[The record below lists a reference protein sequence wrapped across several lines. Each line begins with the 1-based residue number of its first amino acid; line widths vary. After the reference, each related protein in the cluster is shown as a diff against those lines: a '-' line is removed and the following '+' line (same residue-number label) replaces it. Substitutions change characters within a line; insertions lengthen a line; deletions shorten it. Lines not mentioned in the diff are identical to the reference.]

1 MMLERTTWL
10 LALVLLA
17 GCSRAPAPAQPIA
30 LGSHVNASGVVEP
43 DGEER
48 LIIPQLTGRVERVL
62 VDEGDMVKTG
72 QLLAELEN
80 AEQRASL
87 AAAQAQVAL
96 QRAELERL
104 RNGAR
109 PEEFRAIRAQ
119 RDEAAAL
126 ERQAQ
131 SSLSRRQHVADRG
144 LVSKELLDE
153 ARTVAATA
161 TAQRERADAELG
173 LLLAGARSEDLDIA
187 EAALAAAA
195 AQEQRAQAELEKTR
209 IRAPIDGIVLKR
221 VLNAGETVTALSPEP
236 LAAIGNMEQ
245 LRVRAEI
252 DELDIARVQVGA
264 MATVH
269 SDAFPGQQFTG
280 QLVRL
285 ARRMGTRSILSD
297 DPTQRR
303 AAKTLEA
310 LIELDPGAPLP
321 VGLRVDVRID
331 VGSGRRSEPGQ
342 DNASPT
348 TRPAD

>member
-1 MMLERTTWL
+1 MILERSIWL

-17 GCSRAPAPAQPIA
+17 ACSRAPTPAQPVA
-30 LGSHVNASGVVEP
+30 LGTHVNAGGVVEP

-62 VDEGDMVKTG
+62 VDEGDVVETG

-80 AEQRASL
+80 AEQSAAL

-96 QRAELERL
+96 RQAELERL

-109 PEEFRAIRAQ
+109 AEEIRAVRAQ
-119 RDEAAAL
+119 RDEAVAL
-126 ERQAQ
+126 QQQAQ
-131 SSLSRRQHVADRG
+131 SGLARRQQVAERG
-144 LVSKELLDE
+144 LVSDELLEE
-153 ARTVAATA
+153 ARTKQATA
-161 TAQRERADAELG
+161 LAMRERSEAQLA
-173 LLLAGARSEDLDIA
+173 LLLAGTRAEDIA
-187 EAALAAAA
+187 VGEAALAAAI

-264 MATVH
+264 AVTVR
-269 SDAFPGQQFTG
+269 SDAFPGQQFEG

-285 ARRMGTRSILSD
+285 ARRMGSRSIVSD

-310 LIELDPGAPLP
+310 LIELEPGAPLP
-321 VGLRVDVRID
+321 VNLRVDVRIE
-331 VGSGRRSEPGQ
+331 VKG
-342 DNASPT
+342 N
-348 TRPAD
+348 